1 MPNNLLLDVRNYDE
15 IANVKY
21 NDIDNKYNQILYIPS
36 NEIKYNIEFLNKF
49 FTNFDN
55 VYIICNSGNRSK
67 QVKDKYFVS
76 NNKVNTVK
84 TNYNKLD
91 DKYLI
96 KSKEINLSLTRKIQ
110 IIIGSILLVLFI
122 FSLYNKNIIYILP
135 FMSAFMLY
143 VGISGNCFM
152 SSILTKNDI

>member
-1 MPNNLLLDVRNYDE
+1 MSNVLLLDVRNYDE

-36 NEIKYNIEFLNKF
+36 NEIKYNTEFLNNY
-49 FTNFDN
+49 FTNYDKID
-55 VYIICNSGNRSK
+55 IICNSGNRSK
-67 QVKDKYFVS
+67 KVKDKYFLS
-76 NNKVNTVK
+76 NDKVNNVEI
-84 TNYNKLD
+84 NFNKLD
-91 DKYLI
+91 NKYI
-96 KSKEINLSLTRKIQ
+96 IRSEEINLSLTRKIQ

-122 FSLYNKNIIYILP
+122 FSLYNNNILYILP

>member
-1 MPNNLLLDVRNYDE
+1 MPNILLLDVRNYDE

-21 NDIDNKYNQILYIPS
+21 NDIDNKYSQILYIPS
-36 NEIKYNIEFLNKF
+36 NEIKFNVDFLNIF
-49 FTNFDN
+49 FTNYDKID
-55 VYIICNSGNRSK
+55 IICNSGNRSK
-67 QVKDKYFVS
+67 QVKDKYFFS
-76 NNKVNTVK
+76 NDKVNTVK
-84 TNYNKLD
+84 LNFNKLD
-91 DKYLI
+91 NKYLI
-96 KSKEINLSLTRKIQ
+96 KSKELTLSLTRKIQ

-135 FMSAFMLY
+135 FMSVFMLY